1 MNDVVRNE
9 RKLIFFFA
17 IHSHLTKFKAC
28 KKVAVLSANWITC
41 SVEIGKKKTYSY
53 NVNKDERCCKKQA
66 KNRYARSE
74 REAECLMCVFIPQ
87 SNIFMNVTN
96 SPDYVC
102 AVPLKR
108 TPDNK
113 YRCYIVIMRIMYMQ
127 MRLDRSSEST
137 ALAWANIMKF
147 IDTYMINSSRR
158 NNSWHTHAHS
168 CTGKGQKVTIKN
180 RPFCT
185 ANIFLRVHFFGL
197 SILVSLF
204 FEFAWLGTQSQS
216 PNMLIC

>member
-1 MNDVVRNE
+1 
-9 RKLIFFFA
+9 
-17 IHSHLTKFKAC
+17 
-28 KKVAVLSANWITC
+28 
-41 SVEIGKKKTYSY
+41 
-53 NVNKDERCCKKQA
+53 
-66 KNRYARSE
+66 
-74 REAECLMCVFIPQ
+74 MCVFIPQ

-96 SPDYVC
+96 SLDYVC
-102 AVPLKR
+102 TVPLKR

-147 IDTYMINSSRR
+147 IDTYDKFIAAQQQLT
-158 NNSWHTHAHS
+158 HTRTHLH
-168 CTGKGQKVTIKN
+168 GQRAKSDDQKPTFLHCKH
-180 RPFCT
+180 F
-185 ANIFLRVHFFGL
+185 FLRVHFFGL

-204 FEFAWLGTQSQS
+204 FEFAWSASRSQS